1 MPARATRAPEPA
13 ELAALMTAYQAGDL
27 AAFDG
32 LYARLA
38 PPLRRFLISLS
49 HDDTW
54 VDDLVQE
61 TFLQI
66 HRSRR
71 TYNASFPVQPW
82 AFAIAH
88 HVYLMGRRTRRRKHD
103 FDGVPAEDGERASV
117 RSGEDAAEARDQVT
131 KALGRLSPGNR
142 RAVWL
147 HHVLGWSFAEVAR
160 ALGIREAAAKLRA
173 SRGMSVL
180 RQTLSDHQRRRHR

>member
-1 MPARATRAPEPA
+1 MA
-13 ELAALMTAYQAGDL
+13 AYQAGDL
-27 AAFDG
+27 AAFDV
-32 LYARLA
+32 LYGRLA
-38 PPLRRFLISLS
+38 PSLRRFLLALS

-88 HVYLMGRRTRRRKHD
+88 HVFLMGRRVRRRKHD
-103 FDGVPAEDGERASV
+103 FDQAPAADGDLAGV
-117 RSGEDAAEARDQVT
+117 RSCEEPVVAGDRVR
-131 KALGRLSPGNR
+131 KAMTGLSPGTR

-147 HHVLGWSFAEVAR
+147 HHVLGWSFADVAR
-160 ALGIREAAAKLRA
+160 TLGIREAAAKLRA

-180 RQTLSDHQRRRHR
+180 RQTLSDHQRRRPR

>member
-1 MPARATRAPEPA
+1 MPARASRAPEPP
-13 ELAALMTAYQAGDL
+13 ELAALMASYQAGDL
-27 AAFDG
+27 AAFDA

-38 PPLRRFLISLS
+38 SPIRRFLLSLA
-49 HDDTW
+49 HDETW

-88 HVYLMGRRTRRRKHD
+88 HVFLMGRRVRRRKHD
-103 FDGVPAEDGERASV
+103 FDVAPVDDQALAAV
-117 RSGEDAAEARDQVT
+117 RSCEDALAARDRVT
-131 KALGRLSPGNR
+131 KALGGLSPGNR
-142 RAVWL
+142 RALWL
-147 HHVLGWSFAEVAR
+147 HHVEGWSFADVAR
-160 ALGIREAAAKLRA
+160 KLGIREAAAKLRA

-180 RQTLSDHQRRRHR
+180 RRTLSDHSRRDHR

>member
-13 ELAALMTAYQAGDL
+13 ELATLMAAYQAGDL
-27 AAFDG
+27 SAFDA

-38 PPLRRFLISLS
+38 PPLRRYLLSLS
-49 HDDTW
+49 RDDTW

-61 TFLQI
+61 TFLQV

-88 HVYLMGRRTRRRKHD
+88 HVFLMGHRVRRRKHD
-103 FDGVPAEDGERASV
+103 FDPVPDESEDLGVT
-117 RSGEDAAEARDQVT
+117 RSCEDAVAAREGIR
-131 KALGRLSPGNR
+131 KAMTGLSPGTR

-147 HHVLGWSFAEVAR
+147 HHVLGWSFADVAR
-160 ALGIREAAAKLRA
+160 KLGIREAAAKLRA
-173 SRGMSVL
+173 SRGMSAL
-180 RQTLSDHQRRRHR
+180 RQTLSDHSRRHHR